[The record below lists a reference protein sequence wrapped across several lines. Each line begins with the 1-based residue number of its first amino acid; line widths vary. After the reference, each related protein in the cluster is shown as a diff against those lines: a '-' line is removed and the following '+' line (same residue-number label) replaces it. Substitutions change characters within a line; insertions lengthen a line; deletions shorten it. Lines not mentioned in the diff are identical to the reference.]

1 MNDSLE
7 ALLTALTRLPGI
19 GRKTAQRIAFYL
31 LKNPTLAK
39 QISELLTIA
48 TTRLH
53 FCPICFNLTEAEI
66 CAICADNK
74 RDHSVVCVV
83 EEPADVLVLEQTG
96 KHRGTYHVLGG
107 VLSPIDN
114 VGPEDLRIKE
124 LTARINQEKI
134 AEVILA
140 TNPTTEGEASAIYIA
155 QQLKPLGVRVTRIA
169 RGLPVGSDLE
179 LADQETLARALEGR
193 REVD

>member
-1 MNDSLE
+1 MNNSLE

-53 FCPICFNLTEAEI
+53 FCPICFNLTETEI

-74 RDHSVVCVV
+74 RNHSVVCVV

-124 LTARINQEKI
+124 LTARISREKI
-134 AEVILA
+134 TEVILA

-169 RGLPVGSDLE
+169 RGLPVGSDIE
-179 LADQETLARALEGR
+179 LADQETLSRALEGR
-193 REVD
+193 REID